1 MDRYDFAILFLNSE
15 GTDMQ
20 TRRWLRTSVLALG
33 LAAASPALWAQE
45 IVVSAAASLTNA
57 FQAIGQAWEKANPGH
72 RATFNFAASGALLA
86 QMQQGAP
93 VDVFASADQPT
104 MDRAVA
110 AKLVAAGSRSDFAKN
125 ELVLVVPAGSQT
137 TPGALADLAGPGYRR
152 IAAGTP
158 ASVPVGRYTMDV
170 IERAG
175 LAAPLQPK
183 WIYGESVRQVLDY
196 VARGEVDAGFVYRT
210 DALVKKDGTR
220 VALVVPTPLPVTYP
234 IARLA
239 ASRQA
244 AAAQSFI
251 AFVKAPQGQQI
262 LGSFGFSGP

>member
-1 MDRYDFAILFLNSE
+1 MS
-15 GTDMQ
+15 MQ
-20 TRRWLRTSVLALG
+20 TRPWLRTSALVLA

-72 RATFNFAASGALLA
+72 KATLNFAASGALLA

-104 MDRAVA
+104 MDKA
-110 AKLVAAGSRSDFAKN
+110 AAAQLIVPGSRADFVKN
-125 ELVLVVPAGSQT
+125 ELVLVVPAKS
-137 TPGALADLAGPGYRR
+137 ALAPRALGDLAAPDYKR

-158 ASVPVGRYTMDV
+158 ASVPVGRYTMSV
-170 IERAG
+170 VEQAG
-175 LAAPLQPK
+175 LAAPLQSR

-210 DALVKKDGTR
+210 DALLKKDETR
-220 VALVVPTPLPVTYP
+220 VALVVPTTSPVTYP
-234 IARLA
+234 IAQLA
-239 ASRQA
+239 ASKQP

-251 AFVKAPQGQQI
+251 AFVKSPQGQQI
-262 LGSFGFSGP
+262 LGSFGFSRP

>member
-1 MDRYDFAILFLNSE
+1 
-15 GTDMQ
+15 MQ
-20 TRRWLRTSVLALG
+20 TRHWLRTSALVLG
-33 LAAASPALWAQE
+33 LAVASPALWAQE

-57 FQAIGQAWEKANPGH
+57 FQAIGQAWEKANPGLK
-72 RATFNFAASGALLA
+72 ATFNFAASGALLA

-104 MDRAVA
+104 MDKATA
-110 AKLVAAGSRSDFAKN
+110 ANLIAPGSRADFVKN
-125 ELVLVVPAGSQT
+125 ELVLVVPARSALA
-137 TPGALADLAGPGYRR
+137 PKALADLAGADYKR

-158 ASVPVGRYTMDV
+158 ASVPVGRYTLNAV
-170 IERAG
+170 EQAG

-210 DALVKKDGTR
+210 DALVKKDETR
-220 VALVVPTPLPVTYP
+220 VALVVPTASPVTYP

-239 ASRQA
+239 SSRQP

-251 AFVKAPQGQQI
+251 AFVKSPQGQQI
-262 LGSFGFSGP
+262 LGSFGFSRP

>member
-1 MDRYDFAILFLNSE
+1 MK
-15 GTDMQ
+15 T
-20 TRRWLRTSVLALG
+20 TRWLRTAACALG
-33 LAAASPALWAQE
+33 LTAASPLLWAQE

-57 FQAIGQAWEKANPGH
+57 FQAVGQAWEQAAPGR

-104 MDRAVA
+104 MDKAQA
-110 AKLVAAGSRSDFAKN
+110 ANLIAPDTRTDFVKN
-125 ELVLVVPAGSQT
+125 ELVLIVPAGSAKVPQSLD
-137 TPGALADLAGPGYRR
+137 ALTGSDYRR

-158 ASVPVGRYTMDV
+158 ASVPVGRYTMSV
-170 IERAG
+170 VEQAR
-175 LAAPLQPK
+175 LSEPLQPK

-210 DALVKKDGTR
+210 DALIKKGETR
-220 VALVVPTPLPVTYP
+220 IAFAVPTTSPVTYP

-239 ASRQA
+239 ASRQP

-251 AFVKAPQGQQI
+251 AFVKGAEGRRI
-262 LGSFGFSGP
+262 LESYGFTQP

>member
-1 MDRYDFAILFLNSE
+1 MP
-15 GTDMQ
+15 TC
-20 TRRWLRTSVLALG
+20 RRLRIGALVLA

-57 FQAIGQAWEKANPGH
+57 FQAIGQAWEKAHPGH
-72 RATFNFAASGALLA
+72 KATLNFAASGALLA

-104 MDRAVA
+104 MDKA
-110 AKLVAAGSRSDFAKN
+110 AAAQLIAPGSRADFAKN
-125 ELVLVVPAGSQT
+125 ELVLVVPAKS
-137 TPGALADLAGPGYRR
+137 ALSPKALGDLAAADYRR

-158 ASVPVGRYTMDV
+158 ASVPVGRYTMNV
-170 IERAG
+170 VEQAG
-175 LAAPLQPK
+175 LAAALQPR

-210 DALVKKDGTR
+210 DALLKKDETR
-220 VALVVPTPLPVTYP
+220 VALVVPTASPVTYP

-239 ASRQA
+239 ASKQP

-251 AFVKAPQGQQI
+251 AFVKGPQGQQI
-262 LGSFGFSGP
+262 LGSFGFSRP

>member
-1 MDRYDFAILFLNSE
+1 
-15 GTDMQ
+15 MQ
-20 TRRWLRTSVLALG
+20 TRRWLRTGALVLG
-33 LAAASPALWAQE
+33 LAVASPALWAQE

-72 RATFNFAASGALLA
+72 KATFNFAASGALLA

-104 MDRAVA
+104 MDKA
-110 AKLVAAGSRSDFAKN
+110 AAAHLIAPGSRADFVKN
-125 ELVLVVPAGSQT
+125 ELVLVVPAKS
-137 TPGALADLAGPGYRR
+137 ALAPKALGDLGSADYRR

-158 ASVPVGRYTMDV
+158 ASVPVGRYTMNV
-170 IERAG
+170 VEQAG
-175 LAAPLQPK
+175 LAAPLQAK

-210 DALVKKDGTR
+210 DALVKKDETR
-220 VALVVPTPLPVTYP
+220 VALVVPTTSPVTYP
-234 IARLA
+234 IAQLA
-239 ASRQA
+239 ASKQP

-251 AFVKAPQGQQI
+251 AFVKGPQGQQI
-262 LGSFGFSGP
+262 LDGFGFSRP

>member
-1 MDRYDFAILFLNSE
+1 
-15 GTDMQ
+15 MQ
-20 TRRWLRTSVLALG
+20 TRRWLRTPVLVLA

-72 RATFNFAASGALLA
+72 KATFNFAASGALLA

-104 MDRAVA
+104 MDKAAA
-110 AKLVAAGSRSDFAKN
+110 AKLIAPDSRADFVKN
-125 ELVLVVPAGSQT
+125 ELVLLVPAKS
-137 TPGALADLAGPGYRR
+137 ALVPKALGDLTGPDYKR

-158 ASVPVGRYTMDV
+158 ASVPAGRYTMDV
-170 IERAG
+170 IEQAG
-175 LAAPLQPK
+175 LATPLQPK

-196 VARGEVDAGFVYRT
+196 VTRGEVDAGFVYRT

-220 VALVVPTPLPVTYP
+220 VALVVPTPSPVTYP
-234 IARLA
+234 IAQLA
-239 ASRQA
+239 ASRQP

-251 AFVKAPQGQQI
+251 TFVRGPQGQQI
-262 LGSFGFSGP
+262 LGSFGFSRP